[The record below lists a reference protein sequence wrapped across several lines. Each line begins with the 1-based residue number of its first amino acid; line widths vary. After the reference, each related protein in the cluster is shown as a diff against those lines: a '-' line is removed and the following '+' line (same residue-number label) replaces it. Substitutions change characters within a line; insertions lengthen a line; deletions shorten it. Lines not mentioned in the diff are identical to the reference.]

1 MPEQAT
7 VIRDGVMKPI
17 SATEIVAGDILRLK
31 LGEKIP
37 ADCRVISN
45 TGMKVGRC
53 VAISIGTLNRKEA

>member
-17 SATEIVAGDILRLK
+17 SAAEIVAGDILRLK

-37 ADCRVISN
+37 ADCRVIFN
-45 TGMKVGRC
+45 TGLKVRL
-53 VAISIGTLNRKEA
+53 TLLCC